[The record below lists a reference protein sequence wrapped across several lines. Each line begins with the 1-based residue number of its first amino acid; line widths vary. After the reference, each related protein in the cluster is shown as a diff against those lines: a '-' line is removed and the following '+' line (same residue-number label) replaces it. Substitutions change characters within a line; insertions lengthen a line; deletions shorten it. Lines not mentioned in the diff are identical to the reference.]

1 MFLKI
6 GMFRPV
12 SVTKK
17 TTHPRSEEFC
27 LFGNVSGNH
36 KNSNLACEH
45 AKLKVSAWVLNWLSL
60 KVKEAQIDS
69 YLVAENFK
77 MT

>member
-6 GMFRPV
+6 GMVMPV

-17 TTHPRSEEFC
+17 TTHTRSEESC

-36 KNSNLACEH
+36 NNFYLACEH

-60 KVKEAQIDS
+60 KMKEAHTDS
-69 YLVAENFK
+69 YLVTENFK